1 MNLYNSG
8 SNNFFL
14 LILITYIPIFKK
26 NNDKIN
32 KFYLFIFIKKK
43 YKFNL
48 K

>member
-1 MNLYNSG
+1 MDK
-8 SNNFFL
+8 NFKL
-14 LILITYIPIFKK
+14 VEKKEKKYLK